1 MPRPAPEILPR
12 PFKTVV
18 GVAEFVVAEREPAVR
33 ARRMTTIRDAMSVAS
48 PTLGGASTTVR
59 PPQLL
64 SERERLTLQMLSTR
78 GTITRADVEQELRL
92 TQAAAAAILRRLV
105 NTGRVV
111 LCGAGSNIWYRL
123 P

>member
-1 MPRPAPEILPR
+1 
-12 PFKTVV
+12 
-18 GVAEFVVAEREPAVR
+18 
-33 ARRMTTIRDAMSVAS
+33 
-48 PTLGGASTTVR
+48 
-59 PPQLL
+59 
-64 SERERLTLQMLSTR
+64 MLETR